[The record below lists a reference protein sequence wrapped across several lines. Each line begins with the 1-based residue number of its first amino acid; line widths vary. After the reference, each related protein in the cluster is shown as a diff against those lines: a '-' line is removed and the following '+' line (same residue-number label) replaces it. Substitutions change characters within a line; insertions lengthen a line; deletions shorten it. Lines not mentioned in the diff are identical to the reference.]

1 MSERI
6 KVKHH
11 IKPKKEPKEVTLDAY
26 EKNLKLNLEA
36 KRKDFD
42 NITTSIIPSQL
53 NLVKT
58 YLWLSSLSFST
69 LLLLMTKRG
78 DIPFDLSLLSLFFGA
93 VCGISTMFLSLFAIH
108 STRNRHMAHA
118 EDNDTFAN
126 IAQNELEHSEGLLI
140 LLHITSHS
148 LQGAKQTVKETS
160 NLLRGAFIT
169 TVACIFF
176 IVTGAVLHFSSNTM
190 KGGTNMAEEPK
201 LTRPTAPSQ
210 PVKQPEVL
218 QANSR
223 EIFED
228 VINKSYRGGGVVSTE
243 DTKDKAPDQ
252 NQTKPQR

>member
-1 MSERI
+1 MSDKLKI
-6 KVKHH
+6 KHH
-11 IKPKKEPKEVTLDAY
+11 IKPKKEPKKVTLDAY

-69 LLLLMTKRG
+69 LLLLMTKRE
-78 DIPFDLSLLSLFFGA
+78 DTSFDLSLLSLFLGA
-93 VCGISTMFLSLFAIH
+93 VCGISTMLLSLFAIH

-118 EDNDTFAN
+118 EDNDMFAN

-140 LLHITSHS
+140 LLDITSHS
-148 LQGAKQTVKETS
+148 LKGAKQTVKKTS

-169 TVACIFF
+169 TVACVFF
-176 IVTGAVLHFSSNTM
+176 IVTGAVLHFSSSNTM
-190 KGGTNMAEEPK
+190 KGGTNMAEEQK

-223 EIFED
+223 EIFENKQTGRR
-228 VINKSYRGGGVVSTE
+228 VIATE
-243 DTKDKAPDQ
+243 DKKPTLDK
-252 NQTKPQR
+252 NESKK